1 MTCPGRYSGFQ
12 ATGMIKWWQ
21 KSKTKK
27 IPRASNTN
35 PPPKK
40 SLDKKST
47 SKKFHAEFSSLI
59 VLNIFQK
66 EVNDKA
72 RKINQ
77 EFNVCVCSGIHW
89 HNQESSVCLNTQKS
103 PYLHVHQA
111 TQKNICPIFITI
123 ENFNPPKNMLRSSP
137 SLEIRSTSPGIT
149 CGNLWLSLLLQALSR
164 FSTPS

>member
-35 PPPKK
+35 PPPQKK

-59 VLNIFQK
+59 VLNLFQK
-66 EVNDKA
+66 EVNDTA
-72 RKINQ
+72 RKIN
-77 EFNVCVCSGIHW
+77 
-89 HNQESSVCLNTQKS
+89 
-103 PYLHVHQA
+103 
-111 TQKNICPIFITI
+111 
-123 ENFNPPKNMLRSSP
+123 
-137 SLEIRSTSPGIT
+137 
-149 CGNLWLSLLLQALSR
+149 
-164 FSTPS
+164 